1 MLLCFEFAPAR
12 LRGPNS
18 HSWGGGRSQNSRK
31 LFRISKFPSPCRNS
45 SKKRQFYH
53 QELGNVEELGALS
66 NQEYFITSKLRTPL
80 ARHSLVYKH
89 KFKRSIIHISAPMR
103 KKNSKIMLRMISEWI
118 LLIAMPVS
126 SLCVFLFF
134 FGIGGPYIR
143 SYQIYES
150 IISR

>member
-18 HSWGGGRSQNSRK
+18 HSWGGGRPQNSRE
-31 LFRISKFPSPCRNS
+31 LFRISKFPSPCSNS

-53 QELGNVEELGALS
+53 QELGTLS
-66 NQEYFITSKLRTPL
+66 NQEDFITSKLRTPL
-80 ARHSLVYKH
+80 PRHSLVYKH

-126 SLCVFLFF
+126 SLCVFFF
-134 FGIGGPYIR
+134 FLELEARILGVTKYMKV
-143 SYQIYES
+143 
-150 IISR
+150 

>member
-18 HSWGGGRSQNSRK
+18 HSWGGGGGGRPQNSRE

-53 QELGNVEELGALS
+53 QELGNVEELGTLS
-66 NQEYFITSKLRTPL
+66 NQEDFITSKLRTPL
-80 ARHSLVYKH
+80 PRHSLVYKH

-118 LLIAMPVS
+118 PLIAMPVS
-126 SLCVFLFF
+126 SSCV
-134 FGIGGPYIR
+134 
-143 SYQIYES
+143 S
-150 IISR
+150 IITR